1 MFNPGEYAY
10 DKLNNERVQILD
22 VSEIWVFVS
31 YKVFRP
37 SDSEVYK
44 LSADSLATAPNDK
57 DLDVNYIR
65 YIALL
70 SKVYVCHRPPYRSG
84 RAYWD

>member
-22 VSEIWVFVS
+22 VSEIWGFVS

-37 SDSEVYK
+37 SDSEVCK
-44 LSADSLATAPNDK
+44 LSEDSLATAFAKAGLPLTIKANE
-57 DLDVNYIR
+57 L
-65 YIALL
+65 
-70 SKVYVCHRPPYRSG
+70 
-84 RAYWD
+84 